1 MKNVSNGF
9 KQGIVQLGR
18 QQNVEITY
26 DDTTLNGEDINSI
39 NFSYDS
45 GLLKS
50 IMTGFVIDS
59 NVSIPVETEI
69 NIKYGLLVDGSYE
82 YIDYGTYIVYKSEKK
97 EDTKSYEI
105 TAYDKMLNAMK
116 EYTGMGLQFPIT
128 IQQYVISLANS
139 MGIPYTPTEFTNY
152 NNALEND
159 PYASK
164 DEVTGEESGIGYT
177 YRDILDDIAEATAT
191 HPIIKNGELVL
202 SWINQTNETIN
213 EDYLKDINVKFGKI
227 YGPINSVVLS
237 RSVSDNIY
245 LKDEES
251 IEENGLCE
259 FKISDNQIMNNNNRD
274 AYISGIFNKLRNVS
288 YALNDFSSI
297 GIMFLEP
304 LDKYTVNIEN
314 VAYSCIMFNDEQNIT
329 QGLEENIYTN
339 EPEQGVTDYMMADKT
354 DQRLN
359 QTTFIIDKAN
369 QKAELAIT
377 NSNQAISQV
386 TTLTAEV
393 GRIES
398 EISEIA
404 GVTKTATGNG
414 EVELEGI
421 NTSEPI
427 NIKIHP
433 QEIDIKALYP
443 REDLYPSAGLFPHS
457 RELYF
462 INTTDGIVQKY
473 DLPGDLLWLNNLVYD
488 EFYLVYGDRS
498 KGILQECYI
507 IRKVGVD
514 EQGNKYELETPVK
527 EALATYPHIPLTEG
541 NYRVVLKSNMTAYL
555 YIELMA
561 NNLYTS
567 QFATRQEL
575 SSAITQAIDEVNIDV
590 DAKLENYSTTTELE
604 GKINTSA
611 TEILATVRET
621 YKTIDSANQD
631 KIELQSAI
639 NLKADSA
646 TLGSYYTKDQ
656 SNSKF
661 STKAELTTGIGALQ
675 DGKIDKVTN
684 KTNADSIIS
693 YINASADVI
702 NLNAG
707 RLIINSGNFTLSSNG
722 TATLTSATFN
732 GGRINMYNS
741 SNNVELS
748 INSLGIVFY
757 NNGNLQGW
765 MYGSHIEGEPDKQG
779 VYIALDSS
787 SSFYSIAYY
796 DTSRLHSAL
805 WFQKA
810 NTIQPDGKQG
820 IYFNEDVYT
829 RENAIFTNYDQTT
842 YIANSTVRDRD
853 ELYDGIKFAD
863 LKHYNEFFDA
873 NSNWITMR
881 VTDSIDFYGGS
892 FTFNGYSVL
901 TSESDGRLKHNIK
914 NAQASALSQISQ
926 IEHRQFNWNKDNSKV
941 DIGYIAQEVEKINP
955 QLVIKTPQY
964 DENKNIIDYTYS
976 MNILNLVALCTK
988 AIQELND
995 KVEGKSLLTGI
1006 KDKIKNGIENL
1017 NEVDYGTD
1025 IKYTRIE
1032 KIIPEKIEEY
1042 KKDGKIIKEKVKDEI
1057 KKIYSKGKLIEE
1069 RNK

>member
-9 KQGIVQLGR
+9 KQSIVQLGR
-18 QQNVEITY
+18 QQTVEITY

-39 NFSYDS
+39 NFSYDG

-128 IQQYVISLANS
+128 VQQYVISLANS

-177 YRDILDDIAEATAT
+177 YRDILDDIAEVTAT

-202 SWINQTNETIN
+202 SWINQTDAVIN
-213 EDYLKDINVKFGKI
+213 EDYLKDVNVKFGKI

-274 AYISGIFNKLRNVS
+274 AYISGIFNKLRSVS

-304 LDKYTVNIEN
+304 LDKYTITVEN

-443 REDLYPSAGLFPHS
+443 REDLFPSAGLFPHS

-527 EALATYPHIPLTEG
+527 EVLATYPHIPLTEG

-575 SSAITQAIDEVNIDV
+575 SSAITQAIDEVSIDV

-611 TEILATVRET
+611 TEILATVRQT

-646 TLGSYYTKDQ
+646 TLGSYYTKNQ
-656 SNSKF
+656 SDDKF
-661 STKAELTTGIGALQ
+661 STKAELTTGIGTLQ

-707 RLIINSGNFTLSSNG
+707 RLLINSGNFTLTSNG

-732 GGRINMYNS
+732 GGIINMYNS
-741 SNNVELS
+741 SHNLELQ
-748 INSLGIVFY
+748 ITG
-757 NNGNLQGW
+757 NGLYVYSN
-765 MYGSHIEGEPDKQG
+765 G
-779 VYIALDSS
+779 VYAG
-787 SSFYSIAYY
+787 SFNGGSYAG
-796 DTSRLHSAL
+796 DTSQKGLAMDLSENSKYLSFTYQKENEDYFIFRY
-805 WFQKA
+805 QKA
-810 NTIQPDGKQG
+810 NSIGRTNEGM
-820 IYFNEDVYT
+820 YFSKDIFIDDH
-829 RENAIFTNYDQTT
+829 AFFTNYDQTT
-842 YIANSTVRDRD
+842 YIANSTHRNGN

-873 NSNWITMR
+873 SSDFITMR
-881 VTDSIDFYGGS
+881 VTDSIEFYGGS

-914 NAQASALSQISQ
+914 DTQASALSQISQ

-995 KVEGKSLLTGI
+995 KVEGKSLLTEI
-1006 KDKIKNGIENL
+1006 KDKIKNGMENL